1 MSESKKQT
9 LHRLPETGQFPLSLE
24 IVPDVIELGR
34 LINKT
39 IHEWAASKGKENLHV
54 RVIEHAFNHVI
65 LLHQEK
71 QAVLA
76 DDFLRAD
83 RLIRQENLGDLVN
96 EPHVRH
102 LENQEEVAAQID
114 NAGQKIDPTLNP
126 AKQEEA
132 NTEAAA

>member
-1 MSESKKQT
+1 MSELKKET

-83 RLIRQENLGDLVN
+83 RLIREQNLGNLVN

-102 LENQEEVAAQID
+102 LEAQQPTTPNQID
-114 NAGQKIDPTLNP
+114 NSGEKV
-126 AKQEEA
+126 EEKKEEVNA
-132 NTEAAA
+132 EAAA